1 LTSSIGDFEFEKPIK
16 RVYKYTLKNGKNA
29 ADIQQHQPRGTI
41 MNSTK
46 LTGLA
51 IFFLIILFAFH
62 IIFRGLA
69 AQSSAGVW
77 LVSIFLGAI
86 ATYILK
92 LTAIGDKS
100 SS

>member
-1 LTSSIGDFEFEKPIK
+1 
-16 RVYKYTLKNGKNA
+16 VYKYTLKNGKNA
-29 ADIQQHQPRGTI
+29 ADIQQHQLRGTI

-51 IFFLIILFAFH
+51 IFFLINLFAFH
-62 IIFRGLA
+62 TIFRGLA
-69 AQSSAGVW
+69 VQSSAGAW
-77 LVSIFLGAI
+77 LVSIFFGAI

-92 LTAIGDKS
+92 LTAIGDQS